1 MAILSSKM
9 RRENMAFKNV
19 LSLAIITAIPFISVN
34 AQSAQGSPL
43 IDYGAFLEVSRE
55 VQPYRAKRLVSL
67 KYFMQRTN
75 KPDVL
80 LLDARSE
87 SAFAQGHIAG
97 AINLPL
103 PDFTPSRLAEVIG
116 KNTDREILIY
126 CNNNFRNNIRPVE
139 TKATPL
145 ALNISTFVN
154 LYGYGY
160 TNVYELGEAV
170 DMNDP
175 AIGWVSS

>member
-1 MAILSSKM
+1 MQFTRLLGLILIVSM
-9 RRENMAFKNV
+9 PQ
-19 LSLAIITAIPFISVN
+19 TALI
-34 AQSAQGSPL
+34 AQSAKGSPL
-43 IDYGAFLEVSRE
+43 IDYGAYLQVSRE
-55 VQPYRAKRLVSL
+55 VQPYRSKRLVSL
-67 KYFMQRTN
+67 SDFIARTA
-75 KPDVL
+75 KADVL

-87 SAFAQGHIAG
+87 TAFAQGHIAG

-116 KNTDREILIY
+116 KDQAREILIY
-126 CNNNFRNNIRPVE
+126 CNNNFRNNVRPVE

-160 TNVYELGEAV
+160 KNIYELGEAV

-175 AIGWVSS
+175 AIGWVSSATS